1 MSALPKVKLGEL
13 KGADLDDAPPT
24 APRAALPTAAL
35 SGKSPTRA
43 VVTKVVDASPSGSSS
58 SVSDISASSDDEKVN
73 ADAAEEISKLQSLTQ
88 QLVDLKAEQDNGKGG
103 ASKEQNGA
111 DAATPKETA
120 NGKAQPQSTS
130 ALPAEGRDVSACAR
144 LEEPDDAVGQNSFE
158 NRCEGCKRSCAV
170 Q

>member
-88 QLVDLKAEQDNGKGG
+88 QLVDLKAEQ
-103 ASKEQNGA
+103 
-111 DAATPKETA
+111 ETA